1 MPPGEEFCS
10 DICPM
15 SDRNL
20 KTDFRSVDPAQ
31 VLAKVVA
38 MPITTWR
45 YRKDGAE
52 TRHLGPMAQDFSAA
66 FGLWNTD
73 RMIFPLDATGV
84 SMAAIQ
90 GMHRRLVD
98 AEEENAALRRQLG
111 ALERR
116 LEALEAD
123 ARP

>member
-1 MPPGEEFCS
+1 
-10 DICPM
+10 M

-20 KTDFRSVDPAQ
+20 KTEFRAIDPAS

-45 YRKDGAE
+45 YKEDSADV
-52 TRHLGPMAQDFSAA
+52 RHLGPMAQDFSAA
-66 FGLWNTD
+66 FGLWKTD
-73 RMIFPLDATGV
+73 RRIFPLDATGV

-90 GMHRRLVD
+90 GLHQRLVD

-116 LEALEAD
+116 MSALELPS
-123 ARP
+123 AR